1 MPTLLYLNVSLVVVL
16 IGFNAWNWW
25 MACSGLTTIEA
36 WQKFH
41 LQVGELMYDYSYATV
56 RDNLFIIF
64 GTTKLLRI
72 LSPSMRSLPLS
83 GVEFS
88 YLVKEAGYEEDG
100 FKWSEIDCG
109 GHDNEKAPEV
119 EMTGFDVSRV

>member
-1 MPTLLYLNVSLVVVL
+1 
-16 IGFNAWNWW
+16 

-109 GHDNEKAPEV
+109 QDNKKAPEV